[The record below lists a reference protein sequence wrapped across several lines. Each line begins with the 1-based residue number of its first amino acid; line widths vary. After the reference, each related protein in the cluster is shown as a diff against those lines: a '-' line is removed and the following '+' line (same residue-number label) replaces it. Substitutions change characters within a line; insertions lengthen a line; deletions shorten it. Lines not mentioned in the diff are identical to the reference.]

1 MEYNLLDRLYD
12 EENYG
17 PNSAEFL
24 LRGLSRKGQEKLIK
38 DFARKTAFNRAI
50 ESSKYDFYSA
60 KNYAN
65 ELENRVRQMPENLQ
79 DAFLRTVGFNDNVN
93 FNNDLEG
100 FFRPDTK
107 ETFLGYYLGP
117 HAYIHERGGHETMN
131 RLKSGKD
138 RYIPAGFYTE
148 SELIP
153 HPDASVEENLAE
165 AFHKDYGNR
174 FEHGGEKWDN
184 KSLYDTLSDDIRSMP
199 GFKNLSESD
208 RDRVSRNIIDN
219 IGMDYR
225 VKGLENF
232 GHDYDYQTGLKY
244 NTESFIGKSDFI
256 DAEKANNAALS
267 SESAAHMAEMLST
280 PNSDE
285 FVNKNFP
292 EYRKKFLSI
301 IDRDKDSPTPESFI
315 ESHGKIAEDYK
326 EDGNP
331 IENYRYFAFDNYGY
345 PVGFRS
351 KRKMLEF
358 NDTESEI
365 GARKHYE
372 EHFSNKSPS
381 RLSISDPKTEKKIKF
396 FKWYKQS
403 HRPMFYVDK
412 NNRMKRIIKEYP
424 DDFEE

>member
-1 MEYNLLDRLYD
+1 MQYNLLDRLYD

-38 DFARKTAFNRAI
+38 DFSRKAAFNREI
-50 ESSKYDFYSA
+50 ESSKYDFSSA
-60 KNYAN
+60 RNYAS

-79 DAFLRTVGFNDNVN
+79 DSFLRTVGYNENVN
-93 FNNDLEG
+93 FNNDNEG
-100 FFRPDTK
+100 FFKPDTK
-107 ETFLGYYLGP
+107 ETFLGYELGP

-131 RLKSGKD
+131 RLKIGKD
-138 RYIPAGFYTE
+138 KYIPAGFYTD

-165 AFHKDYGNR
+165 AFHNDYGKY
-174 FEHGGEKWDN
+174 FERGGTKWDN
-184 KSLYDTLSDDIRSMP
+184 KFLFDVLTDDIRKMP
-199 GFKNLSESD
+199 GFQKLSEWD
-208 RDRVSRNIIDN
+208 RNRLARNIIDN
-219 IGMDYR
+219 IGMDRR
-225 VKGLENF
+225 VNGLENF
-232 GHDYDYQTGLKY
+232 GHDSEYQSILK
-244 NTESFIGKSDFI
+244 NSAERIIGESPSI
-256 DAEKANNAALS
+256 DAEKARNAALS
-267 SESAAHMAEMLST
+267 TEGAAHMAEMLST
-280 PNSDE
+280 PNADE

-292 EYRKKFLSI
+292 EYKKKFLSI

-326 EDGNP
+326 EDKNP
-331 IENYRYFAFDNYGY
+331 IERYRYFAFDNYGY

-381 RLSISDPKTEKKIKF
+381 SLSISDPKTEKKIKF

-412 NNRMKRIIKEYP
+412 NNRMKRIFKEYP
-424 DDFEE
+424 EDFDE